1 MHIVKLVDASC
12 GVNDRYEERQ
22 PYQDQEGN
30 NQSSGLALDVL
41 YLITQINLLQ
51 LLVQVG
57 ISCRGHLLDPV
68 VRRRLL
74 QILIAGRSVTLNVF
88 GHLLVLISEVIE
100 QILGVVNEPQYLF
113 DVDVVHLYK
122 DGEQLTEA
130 VGDFEE
136 PVEAEQEAKDDQ
148 DNFENA
154 NDKDSPLNDVSM
166 GVIGGF

>member
-1 MHIVKLVDASC
+1 M
-12 GVNDRYEERQ
+12 
-22 PYQDQEGN
+22 
-30 NQSSGLALDVL
+30 
-41 YLITQINLLQ
+41 
-51 LLVQVG
+51 
-57 ISCRGHLLDPV
+57 
-68 VRRRLL
+68 
-74 QILIAGRSVTLNVF
+74 
-88 GHLLVLISEVIE
+88 IE